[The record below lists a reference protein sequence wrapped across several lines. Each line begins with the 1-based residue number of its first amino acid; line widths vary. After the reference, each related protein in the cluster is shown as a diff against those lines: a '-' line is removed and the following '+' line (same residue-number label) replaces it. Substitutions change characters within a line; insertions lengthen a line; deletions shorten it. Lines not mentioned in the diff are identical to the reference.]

1 MKCMEVWRNLK
12 CCITLVYFTVIMK
25 TLANSYQLL
34 LLLLLIPLSNFFHT
48 NHLYCVSGNTEGA
61 LFPSATKNVQGSPCV
76 DAHLWPPGPDQRWR
90 CSGWSPQGWCSR
102 AGRGCLALDW
112 DPCGFLPLS
121 HYHWGPGSTPPSA
134 GNTGR
139 GEDIF
144 YLCRSFS

>member
-76 DAHLWPPGPDQRWR
+76 DAHL
-90 CSGWSPQGWCSR
+90 
-102 AGRGCLALDW
+102 
-112 DPCGFLPLS
+112 
-121 HYHWGPGSTPPSA
+121 
-134 GNTGR
+134 
-139 GEDIF
+139 
-144 YLCRSFS
+144 